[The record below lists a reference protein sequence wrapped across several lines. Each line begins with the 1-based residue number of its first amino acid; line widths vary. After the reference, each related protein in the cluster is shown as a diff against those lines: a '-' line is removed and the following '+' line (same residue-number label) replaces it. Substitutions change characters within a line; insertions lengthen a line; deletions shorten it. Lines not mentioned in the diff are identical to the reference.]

1 MTQPFEQQ
9 QKPSPSIF
17 SANGRLGRLS
27 YAAWNF
33 FVYFIAIVA
42 VGAAYG
48 VLSPIIDANS
58 PHASLDFS
66 NLATILGGLFIVLL
80 FIIIMYMGFILSIK
94 RLHDLDKIGWICLL
108 NFVPLVS
115 FFFTFY
121 LLYAKG
127 TEGSNTY
134 GAVRTTKTWEKII
147 GWPMLVLPILSV
159 IAAIGIFINLASSP
173 KSVTEISKETT
184 YIEQKI
190 ASKPVASAVKP
201 S

>member
-9 QKPSPSIF
+9 QNRSPSIF

-27 YAAWNF
+27 YAAW
-33 FVYFIAIVA
+33 
-42 VGAAYG
+42 
-48 VLSPIIDANS
+48 
-58 PHASLDFS
+58 SLF
-66 NLATILGGLFIVLL
+66 TL
-80 FIIIMYMGFILSIK
+80 FIIAVVAGGGFSILEPMRHGDSSNAQLTVLVLILIAIPIFYVTVVLGIK
-94 RLHDLDKIGWICLL
+94 RLHDINKVGWLFLL

-127 TEGSNTY
+127 TQGPNTY
-134 GAVRTTKTWEKII
+134 GPVPTTKTWHKVL
-147 GWPMLVLPILSV
+147 GWPTLAMPIV
-159 IAAIGIFINLASSP
+159 IGFAAIASIIYSSTMTP
-173 KSVTEISKETT
+173 TSVTEISKETT

-190 ASKPVASAVKP
+190 ASEPVASLVKG